1 MARKQRKVQIEE
13 LNTKEGKRLH
23 DLRKNLKEK
32 GAKPSPKRT
41 DGENPLRRFYAKY
54 APSFNLSSLNN
65 KWVIGAAATVALSA
79 VSLGTGAPAITLT
92 HAALTTAIS
101 GAMVA
106 TAYVASKGVMAAW
119 NYGASFFAKKEDTT
133 KPKKGKKPAA
143 EENTS
148 TLDSVRSTVSNGLH
162 TVSSGLHTAYDY
174 TIGATIG
181 AGTKFVGSLFHRHQE
196 AQKPA
201 GRGSRAFSGM
211 DSKNI
216 IDGPRTRNRAK

>member
-133 KPKKGKKPAA
+133 
-143 EENTS
+143 TS
-148 TLDSVRSTVSNGLH
+148 TLNSVRSTVSNGLH